1 MGQGQSSGLLVQL
14 ERSTY
19 SPTELVRG
27 TVYFNVS
34 EAVDTDALVLRIVG
48 EERTKWTEKHGSGN
62 DSQTRTYVGRTQL
75 VGHETKLGG
84 RGTIEPGTYAFPFQ
98 FVLPP
103 TLPGSLDWNQN
114 DCTSSALNAR
124 NGRAVIRYHVQ
135 AICIRPGM
143 FHRNIRSDPLPF
155 KLLPVC
161 AVPYTGPAEFKDSQ
175 TSRVCCCFPQGGIS
189 GSLVLPTNVAHV
201 GSEMVIKVCQKK
213 QNCVI
218 KVVKDRRTCCHQDK
232 VTKARTCCHLGNLVK
247 RTTCCQSTANQ
258 RKART

>member
-84 RGTIEPGTYAFPFQ
+84 RGTIEPGVY
-98 FVLPP
+98 
-103 TLPGSLDWNQN
+103 
-114 DCTSSALNAR
+114 
-124 NGRAVIRYHVQ
+124 
-135 AICIRPGM
+135 
-143 FHRNIRSDPLPF
+143 
-155 KLLPVC
+155 
-161 AVPYTGPAEFKDSQ
+161 
-175 TSRVCCCFPQGGIS
+175 
-189 GSLVLPTNVAHV
+189 
-201 GSEMVIKVCQKK
+201 
-213 QNCVI
+213 
-218 KVVKDRRTCCHQDK
+218 
-232 VTKARTCCHLGNLVK
+232 
-247 RTTCCQSTANQ
+247 
-258 RKART
+258 